1 MPRYVKAYE
10 SLFDHELFRDRFS
23 RRDAWL
29 WLITRARWRD
39 QSGGGL
45 KRGQVLGARSFLA
58 AEWGWGEQEVRTFLA
73 QLVARNMVE
82 INQQGSRRP
91 AVITICNYE
100 KFQGTDENDNPNA
113 NQHLTSTQPAPNQHL
128 TTLEERKK
136 DRREEEDAGKARE
149 ASVPYDELSR
159 RLTEAAGSCI
169 ADPAAAPGLLMLGT
183 PMAWLADGADLELD
197 IIPALKAVALRH
209 KGRRVMTWDYFTNP
223 VAEAKQRRL
232 AKLPA
237 VEVAASRPMSARDA
251 SIERARSFMSLLS
264 HGAPTT

>member
-45 KRGQVLGARSFLA
+45 KRGQVLAGRAFLA
-58 AEWGWGEQEVRTFLA
+58 EQWGWTEKEVRGFIAAL
-73 QLVARNMVE
+73 LKRNMIEMGHVE
-82 INQQGSRRP
+82 GHKSL
-91 AVITICNYE
+91 VLTICNYE
-100 KFQGTDENDNPNA
+100 KFQGTDENEGQ
-113 NQHLTSTQPAPNQHL
+113 NQDQQRASTGPAEGQHGA
-128 TTLEERKK
+128 TLEERKK

-149 ASVPYDELSR
+149 ASVLYDELSR

-237 VEVAASRPMSARDA
+237 VEVSASRPMSARDA
-251 SIERARSFMSLLS
+251 SIERARSFMSLLN